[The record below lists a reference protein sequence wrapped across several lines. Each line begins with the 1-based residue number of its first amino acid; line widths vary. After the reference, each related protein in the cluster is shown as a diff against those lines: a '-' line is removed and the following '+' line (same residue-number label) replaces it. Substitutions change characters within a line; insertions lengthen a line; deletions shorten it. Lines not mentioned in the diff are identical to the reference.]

1 MAKKRRRRRRKIS
14 RREKIFNIVS
24 YSLMAAV
31 VLGYLAWAFLTR
43 GSITI
48 KGSIEDY
55 FNAVNEENVEKY
67 IECCYPKKWEK
78 NYTPD
83 SNQVSLHGIVED
95 VFKYQSGA
103 TYSNIEIKN
112 TEKLEKVFVDRIKR
126 GIKEIYG
133 LDLNISQVYRVRFTV
148 KMRYEYQGDIIE
160 KETDVLIRYIYK
172 YHEKW
177 YYLADSLVL
186 VKLNLD
192 EQ

>member
-31 VLGYLAWAFLTR
+31 VLGFLAWAFLTR

-55 FNAVNEENVEKY
+55 FKAVNNEDVKDY

-83 SNQVSLHGIVED
+83 SNQVNLNAVVED

-103 TYSNIEIKN
+103 TYSSIEIKN

-126 GIKEIYG
+126 GIKDIYG
-133 LDLNISQVYRVRFTV
+133 LDINISQVYRVRFTV

>member
-1 MAKKRRRRRRKIS
+1 M
-14 RREKIFNIVS
+14 
-24 YSLMAAV
+24 
-31 VLGYLAWAFLTR
+31 
-43 GSITI
+43 
-48 KGSIEDY
+48 
-55 FNAVNEENVEKY
+55 
-67 IECCYPKKWEK
+67 
-78 NYTPD
+78 
-83 SNQVSLHGIVED
+83 
-95 VFKYQSGA
+95 
-103 TYSNIEIKN
+103 IKN

-126 GIKEIYG
+126 GIKDIYG
-133 LDLNISQVYRVRFTV
+133 IDLNISQVYRVRFTV